1 MRKHK
6 STILGLAS
14 LLIFSSILGACNQ
27 ATSTGPHLIVYSGI
41 QNDRINFMIFD
52 ADGRGR
58 RIIQLPEDSSIH
70 HSSSLHVSPDG
81 NWIAFHTGL
90 IPSTGLTL
98 NLFHLPDENVRPIA
112 EVMAND
118 YENIGIDFIEYIK
131 TLQWSPDGRYLAYAK
146 QVEGSISDVYV
157 YDTQTQTSWRLT
169 YDLQR
174 VDSIFWSDD
183 EEWVLYRASN
193 PYVPS
198 YNSAL
203 RAVKFGNTS
212 VKQSEVLESGQ
223 WLAAGGPSPE
233 SIFLFDVG
241 DGFCC
246 GDLRHINIESGSKT
260 LLWKGVFA
268 DHAFDFQ
275 NQIIGLSAEPS
286 RGSND
291 SEPAIDGGLYLISL
305 NGSHKKISDD
315 IYPWLEFWGTIPP
328 RFVGH
333 YGKGV
338 FTISEDG
345 LTKQLSKKD
354 KQFVSISPDN
364 NWLAVY
370 GQDGLDLFNSENELE
385 RTAMVG
391 SISTV
396 QWRPDSMGLFIFAD
410 GVYYLS
416 MVDDNQPVLLERCTI
431 EGCRFDGYNS
441 KWLP

>member
-6 STILGLAS
+6 SMIFRLAS
-14 LLIFSSILGACNQ
+14 LLVFSSILGACNQ

-52 ADGRGR
+52 ADGRSR
-58 RIIQLPEDSSIH
+58 QIIQLPADSSID
-70 HSSSLHVSPDG
+70 HSSSVNISPDG

-90 IPSTGLTL
+90 IPDTGLTL
-98 NLFHLPDENVRPIA
+98 NLFHIPDESFHPIA
-112 EVMAND
+112 EVMTNN
-118 YENIGIDFIEYIK
+118 YEKIEINFIEYIK

-146 QVEGSISDVYV
+146 QIEDSTSDVYI
-157 YDTQTQTSWRLT
+157 YDTQNQSTWRLT

-174 VDSIFWSDD
+174 IDSIFWSDD
-183 EEWVLYRASN
+183 EEWVLYRTST

-198 YNSAL
+198 YNSVL
-203 RAVKFGNTS
+203 RAVSFGNTS
-212 VKQSEVLESGQ
+212 VKKSKVLESGQ
-223 WLAAGGPSPE
+223 WLAAGGPSPT

-246 GDLRHINIESGSKT
+246 GDLRYINIESGSKT

-268 DHAFDFQ
+268 DYAFDFQ
-275 NQIIGLSAEPS
+275 NQIIGLSADS
-286 RGSND
+286 SYGSND
-291 SEPAIDGGLYLISL
+291 SQPTMDDGLYLIAL
-305 NGSHKKISDD
+305 DGSYKKISDD
-315 IYPWLEFWGTIPP
+315 TYPWLEFWGTIPP
-328 RFVGH
+328 RFVGY

-338 FTISEDG
+338 FTILEDG
-345 LTKQLSKKD
+345 STKQLSKKEE
-354 KQFVSISPDN
+354 QSVSISPDN

-370 GQDGLDLFNSENELE
+370 GQDGLDLFHSENELE

-416 MVDDNQPVLLERCTI
+416 MADDNQPVLLERCTI

-441 KWLP
+441 KWLR

>member
-1 MRKHK
+1 MRKRK
-6 STILGLAS
+6 SVIFGLAS
-14 LLIFSSILGACNQ
+14 LLIFSGILGACNQ

-41 QNDRINFMIFD
+41 QNDRINFMIFE

-58 RIIQLPEDSSIH
+58 RIIQLPEDAIYHPSSPG
-70 HSSSLHVSPDG
+70 VSTDG
-81 NWIAFHTGL
+81 NWIAFHTGI
-90 IPSTGLTL
+90 IPNTGLTL
-98 NLFHLPDENVRPIA
+98 NLFSIPDESVHPIA
-112 EVMAND
+112 EVMTNN
-118 YENIGIDFIEYIK
+118 YEKIDINFIKYIR
-131 TLQWSPDGRYLAYAK
+131 TLQWSPEGRYLAYAR
-146 QVEGSISDVYV
+146 QVEGSTSDVYI

-183 EEWVLYRASN
+183 EKWVLYRTSN
-193 PYVPS
+193 PYVSS

-203 RAVKFGNTS
+203 HAVRFGDTS
-212 VKQSEVLESGQ
+212 AKQSEVLESGQ
-223 WLAAGGPSPE
+223 WLAVRGPSPK

-246 GDLRHINIESGSKT
+246 GNLRYINIKSGSKT

-268 DHAFDFQ
+268 DYAFDFK
-275 NQIIGLSAEPS
+275 NQIIGLSADPS
-286 RGSND
+286 YNSND
-291 SEPAIDGGLYLISL
+291 SEPTIDGGLYLISL
-305 NGSHKKISDD
+305 DGSYKKISDD
-315 IYPWLEFWGTIPP
+315 IYPWLEFWDAIPP
-328 RFVGH
+328 RFVGY

-354 KQFVSISPDN
+354 QQLVSISPDN

-385 RTAMVG
+385 RTAMIG
-391 SISTV
+391 SISIV

-416 MVDDNQPVLLERCTI
+416 MSDDNQPMLLERCTI
-431 EGCRFDGYNS
+431 DGCRFDGYSS

>member
-1 MRKHK
+1 M
-6 STILGLAS
+6 IFGIAS
-14 LLIFSSILGACNQ
+14 LFIFRSILGACNL

-58 RIIQLPEDSSIH
+58 RIIQLPEDTIY
-70 HSSSLHVSPDG
+70 HSSSSGVSPDG
-81 NWIAFHTGL
+81 NWIAFHTGI
-90 IPSTGLTL
+90 IPNTGLTL
-98 NLFHLPDENVRPIA
+98 NLFYIPDESVRPIA
-112 EVMAND
+112 EVMTNH
-118 YENIGIDFIEYIK
+118 YEKIDINFIEYIR
-131 TLQWSPDGRYLAYAK
+131 TLQWSPDGRYLAYAR
-146 QVEGSISDVYV
+146 QVEGLTSDVYI

-183 EEWVLYRASN
+183 EKWVLYRISN

-203 RAVKFGNTS
+203 HVVRFGDTS
-212 VKQSEVLESGQ
+212 TKQSEVLESGQ
-223 WLAAGGPSPE
+223 WLAGGGPSPE

-246 GDLRHINIESGSKT
+246 GNLRYINIGSGSKT

-268 DHAFDFQ
+268 DYAFDFQ
-275 NQIIGLSAEPS
+275 NQVIGLSADPS
-286 RGSND
+286 YSSND
-291 SEPAIDGGLYLISL
+291 SEPTTDGGLYLISL
-305 NGSHKKISDD
+305 DGSYKKISDD
-315 IYPWLEFWGTIPP
+315 IYPWLEFWGAIPP
-328 RFVGH
+328 RFVGY

-345 LTKQLSKKD
+345 STKQLSKKD
-354 KQFVSISPDN
+354 QQLVSISPDN

-385 RTAMVG
+385 RTAMVD
-391 SISTV
+391 SISIV
-396 QWRPDSMGLFIFAD
+396 QWRPDSMGLFIFAN

-416 MVDDNQPVLLERCTI
+416 MSDDNQPVLLERCTI
-431 EGCRFDGYNS
+431 EGCRFDGYSS